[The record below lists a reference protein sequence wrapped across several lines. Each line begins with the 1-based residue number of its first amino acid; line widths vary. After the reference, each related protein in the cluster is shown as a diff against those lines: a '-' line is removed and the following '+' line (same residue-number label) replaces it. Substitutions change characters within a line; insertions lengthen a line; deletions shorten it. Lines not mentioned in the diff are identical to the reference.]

1 MPDYFMF
8 YFSGKLNIIN
18 VVISDLNKNHKI
30 YFLTAMLFSGA
41 TLILQQLQTWQKK
54 RNESDS

>member
-1 MPDYFMF
+1 MF

-30 YFLTAMLFSGA
+30 YFLTTMLFSGA

-54 RNESDS
+54 KKGMKVIAKI